1 MKTKL
6 LLVFLLL
13 TSALS
18 YSQNKFISINNELK
32 PYSKYAL
39 IDLYTGANFD
49 LSHSGSSA
57 NAGLLGTRPDVAPL
71 LGIKFTHLFSKR
83 VGWYANIQMNF
94 YKDKYCC
101 PIKLDNNKNSVL
113 DC

>member
-6 LLVFLLL
+6 LLVFSVANFSIELF
-13 TSALS
+13 T
-18 YSQNKFISINNELK
+18 NKFISINNELK

-49 LSHSGSSA
+49 LSHSGFSP

-94 YKDKYCC
+94 
-101 PIKLDNNKNSVL
+101 IKTNRLRL
-113 DC
+113 WIRAF